1 MSASFRVHRVFEL
14 PSRGRVVMGEIVDGS
29 VAPGD
34 WMVPATGAP
43 LRVDAVDTVR
53 DARASDLP
61 PGTVALVL
69 RDPPPLAE
77 VERRLPPGTTVVL
90 SAPLGTPVGSA
101 APACH
106 RGLRRY
112 WFPLSTG
119 LGIGITAASDDEAR
133 ERAIDAQRRT
143 AADATLL
150 EPIVDVDVRTLDA
163 GHVQPNIGPVVVR
176 GVWFPRENLG
186 WGGR

>member
-1 MSASFRVHRVFEL
+1 MTASFRVHRVLDL
-14 PSRGRVVMGEIVDGS
+14 PTRGRVVMGEIVDGTIAS
-29 VAPGD
+29 GD
-34 WMVPATGAP
+34 WMVPASGSP
-43 LRVDAVDTVR
+43 LRVDAVEDV
-53 DARASDLP
+53 RASDQP
-61 PGTVALVL
+61 PGAVGLVL
-69 RDPPPLAE
+69 RGAPPLAE

-90 SAPLGTPVGSA
+90 SAPLGTPVASA

-112 WFPLSTG
+112 WFPLSIG
-119 LGIGITAASDDEAR
+119 LGIGVTAASDDEAR
-133 ERAIDAQRRT
+133 ALAMDAQRRT
-143 AADATLL
+143 APDATLL

-176 GVWFPRENLG
+176 GVWFPNENLG